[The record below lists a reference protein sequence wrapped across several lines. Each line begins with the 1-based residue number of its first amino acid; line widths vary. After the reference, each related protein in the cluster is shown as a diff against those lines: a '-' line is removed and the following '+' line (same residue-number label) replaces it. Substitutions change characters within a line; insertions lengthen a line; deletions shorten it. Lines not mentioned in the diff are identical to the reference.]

1 MARKQ
6 FTPQDLQQIQELAAG
21 WGKIIAKRAF
31 GEQGPGLDA
40 DLSAL
45 EAVAAAAARGLT
57 QGTLTTL
64 LQQQAQ
70 TLGSQQPCPAC
81 GTLCPITSE
90 ARPLHVQGGQAIT
103 YDEPLGHC
111 PACRRDFFPPPTR
124 LASGRTRLQP
134 RRPGHHP

>member
-31 GEQGPGLDA
+31 DGQGPGLDA

-57 QGTLTTL
+57 EGTLTTL
-64 LQQQAQ
+64 PQQQARAR
-70 TLGSQQPCPAC
+70 GGHQPCPDC
-81 GTLCPITSE
+81 GTPCPVSWE
-90 ARPLHVQGGQAIT
+90 ERPGSGTGLRGG
-103 YDEPLGHC
+103 
-111 PACRRDFFPPPTR
+111 
-124 LASGRTRLQP
+124 LQP
-134 RRPGHHP
+134 GPA